1 MRDLKLPDLSGSPEP
16 IARRI
21 SKALRQAI
29 VTMRV
34 RPGEMLSEQE
44 IAQHFSVSRQP
55 VREAFI
61 KLSEAGL
68 VRVLPQRGTL
78 VVKISVAAVE
88 DARFVREAIECAL
101 ARRAAQSISEALAI
115 GTDAALLGELEAQV
129 AAQESAAAA
138 RDAESFFLLDEDFH
152 RSLAALAGRPSAWRI
167 VEDVKAQ
174 MDRVR
179 FLDMS
184 ETQPMAVV
192 IRQHRA
198 ILDPL
203 RRGDADAAEQ
213 AMRVHLSQIEKTLPV
228 LARRYPDLFEPP
240 NRVADG
246 AVPLQA
252 AVDAVA
258 AGARRVQRRN
268 DKPIALAPARRTPG

>member
-1 MRDLKLPDLSGSPEP
+1 MRELKLPDLTGAPEP

-21 SKALRQAI
+21 AKTLRRAI

-44 IAQHFSVSRQP
+44 IAQRFGVSRQP

-78 VVKISVAAVE
+78 VVKISVPAVE

-101 ARRAAQSISEALAI
+101 ARRAAAAI
-115 GTDAALLGELEAQV
+115 RADRSGIEPLEAMF
-129 AAQESAAAA
+129 AAQERAAAD
-138 RDAESFFLLDEDFH
+138 RDAEAFFQRDEDFH
-152 RSLAALAGRPSAWRI
+152 RALAALAGRPSAWRT
-167 VEDVKAQ
+167 VEEVKAQ

-184 ETQPMAVV
+184 EAQPMAVAMQ
-192 IRQHRA
+192 QHRK
-198 ILDPL
+198 ILDAVEA
-203 RRGDADAAEQ
+203 GDADAAEE
-213 AMRVHLSQIEKTLPV
+213 AMRIHLSQIEKTLP
-228 LARRYPDLFEPP
+228 LLSRRHPELFEQPV
-240 NRVADG
+240 RAAEVVIGQGVAVG
-246 AVPLQA
+246 VETLT
-252 AVDAVA
+252 VDAV
-258 AGARRVQRRN
+258 RRQRRS
-268 DKPIALAPARRTPG
+268 DKPAILRPARRTPA

>member
-1 MRDLKLPDLSGSPEP
+1 MLDLKLPDLSSSPEP

-34 RPGEMLSEQE
+34 TPGEMLSEQE
-44 IAQHFSVSRQP
+44 VAQHFGVSRQP

-101 ARRAAQSISEALAI
+101 TRRGAEAIAADPARLEPFEAL
-115 GTDAALLGELEAQV
+115 LEAQEQ
-129 AAQESAAAA
+129 AALA
-138 RDAESFFLLDEDFH
+138 REAERFFQLDEDFH
-152 RSLAALAGRPSAWRI
+152 RMLAALAGRPSAWRI

-179 FLDMS
+179 FLNMS
-184 ETQPMAVV
+184 EAQPMAVV
-192 IRQHRA
+192 IRQHRE
-198 ILDPL
+198 ILEALRKTDP
-203 RRGDADAAEQ
+203 DAAEV
-213 AMRVHLSQIEKTLPV
+213 AMRVHLSQIGQTLPV
-228 LARRYPDLFEPP
+228 LSRRYPELFEAPA
-240 NRVADG
+240 RVVAM
-246 AVPLQA
+246 A
-252 AVDAVA
+252 APAGSA
-258 AGARRVQRRN
+258 GLAGAPAARTPRHQRRS
-268 DKPIALAPARRTPG
+268 DKPATLTPARRTPA

>member
-1 MRDLKLPDLSGSPEP
+1 MHELKLPDLTGVPEP

-21 SKALRQAI
+21 AKTLRRAI

-44 IAQHFSVSRQP
+44 IAQRFGVSRQP

-78 VVKISVAAVE
+78 VVKISVPAVE

-101 ARRAAQSISEALAI
+101 ARRAAAAI
-115 GTDAALLGELEAQV
+115 RADRSGIEPLEAMF
-129 AAQESAAAA
+129 AAQERAAAD
-138 RDAESFFLLDEDFH
+138 RDAEAFFQRDEDFH
-152 RSLAALAGRPSAWRI
+152 RALAALAGRPSAWRT
-167 VEDVKAQ
+167 VEEVKAQ

-184 ETQPMAVV
+184 EAQPMAVAMQ
-192 IRQHRA
+192 QHRK
-198 ILDPL
+198 ILDAVEA
-203 RRGDADAAEQ
+203 GDADAAEE
-213 AMRVHLSQIEKTLPV
+213 AMRIHLSQIEKTLP
-228 LARRYPDLFEPP
+228 LLSRRHPELFEQPV
-240 NRVADG
+240 RAAEVVIGQGVAVG
-246 AVPLQA
+246 VETLT
-252 AVDAVA
+252 VDAV
-258 AGARRVQRRN
+258 RRQRRS
-268 DKPIALAPARRTPG
+268 DKPAILRPARRTPA

>member
-1 MRDLKLPDLSGSPEP
+1 MRDLKLPDLSASPEP

-21 SKALRQAI
+21 SKALRRAI

-34 RPGEMLSEQE
+34 MPGEMLSEQE

-78 VVKISVAAVE
+78 VVKISAAAVE

-101 ARRAAQSISEALAI
+101 ARRAAAAI
-115 GTDAALLGELEAQV
+115 VADAALFAPLEAHV
-129 AAQESAAAA
+129 AAQERAAAV
-138 RDAESFFLLDEDFH
+138 RDAELFFQLDEDFH

-184 ETQPMAVV
+184 EMQPMAVV

-198 ILDPL
+198 ILEAL
-203 RRGDADAAEQ
+203 GKGDADAAEE

>member
-16 IARRI
+16 VARRI

-34 RPGEMLSEQE
+34 MPGEMLSEQE

-101 ARRAAQSISEALAI
+101 ARRAALAI
-115 GTDAALLGELEAQV
+115 RADASLLASLEGYV
-129 AAQESAAAA
+129 AAQERAATA
-138 RDAESFFLLDEDFH
+138 RDAEPFFQLDEDFH

-184 ETQPMAVV
+184 EAQPMAVV
-192 IRQHRA
+192 ISQHRA
-198 ILDPL
+198 ILDAL
-203 RRGDADAAEQ
+203 GRGDPDAAEHT
-213 AMRVHLSQIEKTLPV
+213 MRLHLSQIEKTLPV
-228 LARRYPDLFEPP
+228 LSRRYPDLFEPP
-240 NRVADG
+240 NRIADM
-246 AVPLQA
+246 ALATPSSRA
-252 AVDAVA
+252 ATA
-258 AGARRVQRRN
+258 AIGGSRRYQRRS
-268 DKPIALAPARRTPG
+268 DKPAVLTPARRTPA

>member
-101 ARRAAQSISEALAI
+101 ARRAAAAI
-115 GTDAALLGELEAQV
+115 GADRSKLDPLEELV
-129 AAQESAAAA
+129 AAQEDAAA
-138 RDAESFFLLDEDFH
+138 RRDAEPFFQLDEDFH
-152 RSLAALAGRPSAWRI
+152 RTLAALAGRPSAWRI
-167 VEDVKAQ
+167 VEEVKAQ

-184 ETQPMAVV
+184 EAQPMAVV
-192 IRQHRA
+192 IHQHRS
-198 ILDPL
+198 ILDAF
-203 RRGDADAAEQ
+203 GDADPDAAEG
-213 AMRVHLSQIEKTLPV
+213 AMRVHLSQIEKTMPI
-228 LARRYPDLFEPP
+228 LAGRYPDLFEPP
-240 NRVADG
+240 ERMAEM
-246 AVPLQA
+246 AVPAGSPRA
-252 AVDAVA
+252 AP
-258 AGARRVQRRN
+258 GPLGGLRRHQRRS
-268 DKPIALAPARRTPG
+268 DRPVALIPAKRTPA

>member
-1 MRDLKLPDLSGSPEP
+1 MRDLKLTDLAASHEP

-34 RPGEMLSEQE
+34 MPGEMLSEQE
-44 IAQHFSVSRQP
+44 IAQHFGVSRQP

-61 KLSEAGL
+61 KLAEAGL

-88 DARFVREAIECAL
+88 DARFVRVAIECAL
-101 ARRAAQSISEALAI
+101 TRRAALAIETDPQGLAPLEAL
-115 GTDAALLGELEAQV
+115 LQ
-129 AAQESAAAA
+129 AQEQVSVE
-138 RDAESFFLLDEDFH
+138 RDAERFFQLDEDFH
-152 RSLAALAGRPSAWRI
+152 RALAALAGRPSAWRI

-179 FLDMS
+179 FLDMA
-184 ETQPMAVV
+184 EAQPMAVV
-192 IRQHRA
+192 IEQHRDV
-198 ILDPL
+198 LDALGRADP
-203 RRGDADAAEQ
+203 DAAEA

-228 LARRYPDLFEPP
+228 LAARFPELFET
-240 NRVADG
+240 AEELAT
-246 AVPLQA
+246 AVKPTMSPFVLQGRA
-252 AVDAVA
+252 LS
-258 AGARRVQRRN
+258 RSQRRN
-268 DKPIALAPARRTPG
+268 GKPMALRPARRTPA

>member
-1 MRDLKLPDLSGSPEP
+1 MRDLKLLDLSGSPEP

-29 VTMRV
+29 VTMRL

-44 IAQHFSVSRQP
+44 VARNFGVSRQP

-61 KLSEAGL
+61 KLGEAGL

-101 ARRAAQSISEALAI
+101 MRRAVTAI
-115 GTDAALLGELEAQV
+115 GVDASSLAPLRRSIGP
-129 AAQESAAAA
+129 QEEAAASL
-138 RDAESFFLLDEDFH
+138 DAERFFQLDEDFH

-167 VEDVKAQ
+167 VEEVKAQ

-184 ETQPMAVV
+184 EAQPMAVV

-198 ILDPL
+198 ILDAL
-203 RRGDADAAEQ
+203 GRGDPDAAER
-213 AMRVHLSQIEKTLPV
+213 AMRAHLSQIDKTLPI

-240 NRVADG
+240 NRTAD
-246 AVPLQA
+246 L
-252 AVDAVA
+252 
-258 AGARRVQRRN
+258 
-268 DKPIALAPARRTPG
+268 ALPARSSGGPAPTNGPHLSEKA

>member
-1 MRDLKLPDLSGSPEP
+1 MRDLKLTDLSASPEP

-34 RPGEMLSEQE
+34 MPGEMLSEQE
-44 IAQHFSVSRQP
+44 IAQHFGVSRQP

-61 KLSEAGL
+61 KLAEAGL

-101 ARRAAQSISEALAI
+101 ARRAAAAI
-115 GTDAALLGELEAQV
+115 GEDRKRLAPLLPLLEAQEEV
-129 AAQESAAAA
+129 AAK
-138 RDAESFFLLDEDFH
+138 RDAEPFFQLDEDFH
-152 RSLAALAGRPSAWRI
+152 RMLAAIAGRPSAWRI

-184 ETQPMAVV
+184 EAQPMAVV
-192 IRQHRA
+192 IKQHRG
-198 ILDPL
+198 ILDALAKVDP
-203 RRGDADAAEQ
+203 DAAET
-213 AMRVHLSQIEKTLPV
+213 AMRVHLSQIEKTLPI
-228 LARRYPDLFEPP
+228 LARRFPDLFEPSGRAAEAAAP
-240 NRVADG
+240 AM
-246 AVPLQA
+246 VPLPEGNRA
-252 AVDAVA
+252 IEL
-258 AGARRVQRRN
+258 ARPQRRSG
-268 DKPIALAPARRTPG
+268 KPAALRPARSTPA

>member
-1 MRDLKLPDLSGSPEP
+1 MRDLKLPDLSASPEP

-21 SKALRQAI
+21 SKALRRAI

-34 RPGEMLSEQE
+34 TPGEMLSEQE

-78 VVKISVAAVE
+78 VVKISAPAVE

-101 ARRAAQSISEALAI
+101 ARRAAAAI
-115 GTDAALLGELEAQV
+115 GADAALIGELEAQV
-129 AAQESAAAA
+129 AAQENAAAA
-138 RDAESFFLLDEDFH
+138 RDAESFFQLDEDFH

-184 ETQPMAVV
+184 ETQPMTVV

-198 ILDPL
+198 ILEAL
-203 RRGDADAAEQ
+203 GRGDADAAEE
-213 AMRVHLSQIEKTLPV
+213 AMRVHLSQIEKTLPM
-228 LARRYPDLFEPP
+228 LSRRYPDLFEPP
-240 NRVADG
+240 QRAADGVTPARGVALDRVAG
-246 AVPLQA
+246 A
-252 AVDAVA
+252 
-258 AGARRVQRRN
+258 ARRPQRRS

>member
-1 MRDLKLPDLSGSPEP
+1 MRDLKLSDLSGSPEP

-34 RPGEMLSEQE
+34 TPGEMLSEQE

-101 ARRAAQSISEALAI
+101 ARRAAAALAV
-115 GTDAALLGELEAQV
+115 DATLLTPLEEYA
-129 AAQESAAAA
+129 AAQEAAAA
-138 RDAESFFLLDEDFH
+138 TRDAELFFQLDEDFH
-152 RSLAALAGRPSAWRI
+152 RALAALAGRPSAWRI
-167 VEDVKAQ
+167 VEEVKAQ

-184 ETQPMAVV
+184 EAQPMAVV

-198 ILDPL
+198 ILDAL
-203 RRGDADAAEQ
+203 GQCDQDAAEHT
-213 AMRVHLSQIEKTLPV
+213 MRVHLSQIEKTLPI
-228 LARRYPDLFEPP
+228 LAHRYPDLFEPP
-240 NRVADG
+240 HRA
-246 AVPLQA
+246 PETA
-252 AVDAVA
+252 ATPASLSHLAQEQPSV
-258 AGARRVQRRN
+258 ARRYQRRN
-268 DKPIALAPARRTPG
+268 DKPVALAPARRTPA

>member
-1 MRDLKLPDLSGSPEP
+1 MRELTLPGLTDLPEP

-21 SKALRQAI
+21 AKALRQAI

-34 RPGEMLSEQE
+34 TPGEMLSEQE
-44 IAQHFSVSRQP
+44 IAQHFGVSRQP

-78 VVKISVAAVE
+78 VVKISASAVE

-101 ARRAAQSISEALAI
+101 TRRAA
-115 GTDAALLGELEAQV
+115 AAAGGDPAKLEPLRGLLEAQE
-129 AAQESAAAA
+129 QAAA
-138 RDAESFFLLDEDFH
+138 RRDAEAFFQLDEDFH
-152 RSLAALAGRPSAWRI
+152 RRLAALAGRPSAWPI

-184 ETQPMAVV
+184 EAQPMAVV
-192 IRQHRA
+192 IQQHRR
-198 ILDPL
+198 ILDALEEADP
-203 RRGDADAAEQ
+203 DAAEA
-213 AMRVHLSQIEKTLPV
+213 AMRVHLSQIEKTLP
-228 LARRYPDLFEPP
+228 LLFQRHPELFEPSP
-240 NRVADG
+240 RQAEGVAQAGTQPSLESSLPGG
-246 AVPLQA
+246 AS
-252 AVDAVA
+252 
-258 AGARRVQRRN
+258 VQRRS
-268 DKPIALAPARRTPG
+268 DTPAILTPARRTPA

>member
-1 MRDLKLPDLSGSPEP
+1 MRDLTLPDLSTSPEP

-34 RPGEMLSEQE
+34 TPGEMLSEQE

-101 ARRAAQSISEALAI
+101 ARRAAQAI
-115 GTDAALLGELEAQV
+115 AADAALLVSLEAHV
-129 AAQESAAAA
+129 AAQEKAAAA
-138 RDAESFFLLDEDFH
+138 RDAELFFQLDEDFH

-192 IRQHRA
+192 IRQHRT
-198 ILDPL
+198 ILEAL
-203 RRGDADAAEQ
+203 GRGDADAAEQ
-213 AMRVHLSQIEKTLPV
+213 AMRAHLAQIEKTLPV
-228 LARRYPDLFEPP
+228 LARRYPELFEPP
-240 NRVADG
+240 IRVAG
-246 AVPLQA
+246 LAVPA
-252 AVDAVA
+252 DAPIAVALA
-258 AGARRVQRRN
+258 AGAKRYQRRS
-268 DKPIALAPARRTPG
+268 DKPLALAPAKRTPG

>member
-1 MRDLKLPDLSGSPEP
+1 
-16 IARRI
+16 
-21 SKALRQAI
+21 LRQAI

-101 ARRAAQSISEALAI
+101 ARRAAAAI
-115 GTDAALLGELEAQV
+115 GADRSKLDPLEELV
-129 AAQESAAAA
+129 AAQEDAAA
-138 RDAESFFLLDEDFH
+138 RRDAEPFFQLDEDFH
-152 RSLAALAGRPSAWRI
+152 RTLAALAGRPSAWRI
-167 VEDVKAQ
+167 VEEVKAQ

-184 ETQPMAVV
+184 EAQPMAVV
-192 IRQHRA
+192 IHQHRS
-198 ILDPL
+198 ILDAF
-203 RRGDADAAEQ
+203 GDADPDAAEG
-213 AMRVHLSQIEKTLPV
+213 AMRVHLSQIEKTLPI
-228 LARRYPDLFEPP
+228 LAGRYPDLFEPP
-240 NRVADG
+240 ERMAEM
-246 AVPLQA
+246 AVPAGSPRA
-252 AVDAVA
+252 AP
-258 AGARRVQRRN
+258 GPLGGLRRHQRRS
-268 DKPIALAPARRTPG
+268 DRPVALIPAKRTPA

>member
-101 ARRAAQSISEALAI
+101 ARRAAAAI
-115 GTDAALLGELEAQV
+115 GADRSKLDPLEELV
-129 AAQESAAAA
+129 AAQEDAAA
-138 RDAESFFLLDEDFH
+138 RRDAEPFFQLDEDFH
-152 RSLAALAGRPSAWRI
+152 RTLAALAGRPSAWRI
-167 VEDVKAQ
+167 VEEVKAQ

-184 ETQPMAVV
+184 EAQPMAVV
-192 IRQHRA
+192 IHQHRS
-198 ILDPL
+198 ILDAF
-203 RRGDADAAEQ
+203 GDADPDAAEG
-213 AMRVHLSQIEKTLPV
+213 AMRVHLSQIEKTLPI
-228 LARRYPDLFEPP
+228 LAGRYPDLFEPP
-240 NRVADG
+240 ERMAEM
-246 AVPLQA
+246 AVPAGSPRA
-252 AVDAVA
+252 AP
-258 AGARRVQRRN
+258 GPLGGLRRHQRRS
-268 DKPIALAPARRTPG
+268 DRPVALIPAKRTPA

>member
-1 MRDLKLPDLSGSPEP
+1 MRELKLPDLTGAPEP

-21 SKALRQAI
+21 AKTLRRAI

-44 IAQHFSVSRQP
+44 IAQQFGVSRQP

-78 VVKISVAAVE
+78 VVKISVPAVE

-101 ARRAAQSISEALAI
+101 ARRAAAAIQADRSGIEPLEALF
-115 GTDAALLGELEAQV
+115 
-129 AAQESAAAA
+129 AAQERAAVG
-138 RDAESFFLLDEDFH
+138 RDAETFFQRDEDFH
-152 RSLAALAGRPSAWRI
+152 RALAALAGRPSAWRT
-167 VEDVKAQ
+167 VEEVKAQ

-184 ETQPMAVV
+184 EAQPMAVAMQ
-192 IRQHRA
+192 QHRK
-198 ILDPL
+198 ILDAVGA
-203 RRGDADAAEQ
+203 GDADTAEE
-213 AMRVHLSQIEKTLPV
+213 AMRIHLSQIEKTLP
-228 LARRYPDLFEPP
+228 LLSRRHPELFEQPLRA
-240 NRVADG
+240 NEVVIGAGVAEG
-246 AVPLQA
+246 VETVT
-252 AVDAVA
+252 VDAV
-258 AGARRVQRRN
+258 RRQRRS
-268 DKPIALAPARRTPG
+268 DKPAILRPARRTPA

>member
-1 MRDLKLPDLSGSPEP
+1 MLDLKLPDLSSSPEP

-34 RPGEMLSEQE
+34 TPGEMLSEQE

-78 VVKISVAAVE
+78 VVKISAPAVE

-101 ARRAAQSISEALAI
+101 ARRAAAAI
-115 GTDAALLGELEAQV
+115 GADAALIGELEAQV
-129 AAQESAAAA
+129 AAQENAAAA
-138 RDAESFFLLDEDFH
+138 RDAESFFQLDEDFH

-184 ETQPMAVV
+184 ETQPMTVV

-198 ILDPL
+198 ILEAL
-203 RRGDADAAEQ
+203 GRGDADAAEE
-213 AMRVHLSQIEKTLPV
+213 AMRVHLSQIEKTLPM
-228 LARRYPDLFEPP
+228 LSRRYPDLFEPP
-240 NRVADG
+240 PRADG
-246 AVPLQA
+246 VTPARGVVL
-252 AVDAVA
+252 DRG
-258 AGARRVQRRN
+258 AGVARRPQRRS

>member
-1 MRDLKLPDLSGSPEP
+1 MRDLNLPDLSASPEP

-34 RPGEMLSEQE
+34 MPGEMLSEQE
-44 IAQHFSVSRQP
+44 IAQYFGVSRQP

-61 KLSEAGL
+61 KLGEAGL

-101 ARRAAQSISEALAI
+101 ARRAAAAV
-115 GTDAALLGELEAQV
+115 GADASKLEPLKELL
-129 AAQESAAAA
+129 AAQEQAAAA
-138 RDAESFFLLDEDFH
+138 RDAEPFFQLDEDFH
-152 RSLAALAGRPSAWRI
+152 RALAWLAGRPSAWRI
-167 VEDVKAQ
+167 VEEVKAQ

-184 ETQPMAVV
+184 EAQPMAVV
-192 IRQHRA
+192 IHQHRA
-198 ILDPL
+198 LLDAL
-203 RRGDADAAEQ
+203 SDADPDAAEA
-213 AMRVHLSQIEKTLPV
+213 AMRVHLSQIEKTLPI

-240 NRVADG
+240 ARVSELALPVG
-246 AVPLQA
+246 LPRTTEGRPTSAKRP
-252 AVDAVA
+252 
-258 AGARRVQRRN
+258 QRRN
-268 DKPIALAPARRTPG
+268 DKPAALMPAKRTPA

>member
-1 MRDLKLPDLSGSPEP
+1 MRDLKLTDLSASPEP

-34 RPGEMLSEQE
+34 MPGEMLSEQE
-44 IAQHFSVSRQP
+44 IAQHFGVSRQP

-61 KLSEAGL
+61 KLAEAGL

-101 ARRAAQSISEALAI
+101 TRRAALAIERDRTGLAPLEAL
-115 GTDAALLGELEAQV
+115 LEAQEEKGV
-129 AAQESAAAA
+129 E
-138 RDAESFFLLDEDFH
+138 RDAERFFQLDEDFH
-152 RSLAALAGRPSAWRI
+152 RELAALAGRPSAWRI

-184 ETQPMAVV
+184 EAQPMTVV
-192 IRQHRA
+192 IKQHRDV
-198 ILDPL
+198 LDAL
-203 RRGDADAAEQ
+203 RRADPDAAEA

-228 LARRYPDLFEPP
+228 LAARFPELFESAEGLASATKPAMPP
-240 NRVADG
+240 FALEGRA
-246 AVPLQA
+246 L
-252 AVDAVA
+252 
-258 AGARRVQRRN
+258 ARPQRRN
-268 DKPIALAPARRTPG
+268 GKPATLRPARRTPA

>member
-44 IAQHFSVSRQP
+44 IAQYFSVSRQP

-101 ARRAAQSISEALAI
+101 ARRAAAAI
-115 GTDAALLGELEAQV
+115 GADRSKLDPLEELV
-129 AAQESAAAA
+129 AAQEHAAA
-138 RDAESFFLLDEDFH
+138 RRDAEPFFQLDEDFH
-152 RSLAALAGRPSAWRI
+152 RTLAALAGRPSAWRI
-167 VEDVKAQ
+167 VEEVKAQ

-184 ETQPMAVV
+184 EAQPMAVV
-192 IRQHRA
+192 IRQHRS
-198 ILDPL
+198 ILDAFSGADP
-203 RRGDADAAEQ
+203 DAAEG
-213 AMRVHLSQIEKTLPV
+213 AMRVHLSQIEKTLPI
-228 LARRYPDLFEPP
+228 LAGRYPDLFEPP
-240 NRVADG
+240 ERIAET
-246 AVPLQA
+246 AVPAGSQRA
-252 AVDAVA
+252 APP
-258 AGARRVQRRN
+258 GPLGGLRRHRRRS
-268 DKPIALAPARRTPG
+268 DKPAALIPAKRTPA